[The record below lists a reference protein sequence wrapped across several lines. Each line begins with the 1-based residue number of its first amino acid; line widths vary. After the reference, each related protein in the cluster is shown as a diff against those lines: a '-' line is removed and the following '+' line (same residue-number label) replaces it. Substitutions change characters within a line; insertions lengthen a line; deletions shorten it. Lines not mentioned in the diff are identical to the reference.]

1 MSYLC
6 LNERKE
12 LLTTKNNH
20 YENVGYLHLDENAA
34 GKLVQSLQQLLADF
48 QVHYMNLRGFHW
60 NIQGHG
66 FFVLHSKFE
75 EMYDDTAEKV
85 DQIAER
91 ILMLGGV
98 PSNKFSEYLKI
109 AKVREIDG
117 VSCGGEALGHV
128 LDTYKY
134 LIGRERELL
143 AQASEAGD
151 EVTRL
156 DDDRLSAGAGKDGM
170 DAVRLLGSQ
179 AWRFLRPIASG
190 LDHCGGAAEMF
201 FPPLFFGP

>member
-1 MSYLC
+1 MKTLD
-6 LNERKE
+6 
-12 LLTTKNNH
+12 
-20 YENVGYLHLDENAA
+20 YLHLDENAA

-75 EMYDDTAEKV
+75 EMYDDMAEKI

-98 PSNKFSEYLKI
+98 PSNKFGEYLKI

-117 VSCGGEALGHV
+117 VSCGGEAIGHV

-151 EVTRL
+151 EVTVSMMTDYL
-156 DDDRLSAGAGKDGM
+156 QEQEKTVWMLCAFSAHKHGDSFA
-170 DAVRLLGSQ
+170 R
-179 AWRFLRPIASG
+179 
-190 LDHCGGAAEMF
+190 
-201 FPPLFFGP
+201 